1 MKFRDHTYA
10 LGSARGEEVETV
22 EMIDRILVV
31 LGEPVL
37 RGRESLSV
45 LELHIRRG
53 EGKLDQSLGDFG
65 NAIRGLVFYLWRIP
79 EWQRLTGF
87 RIHTSILSCALE
99 NADHTV
105 FTKNP
110 IKKSQKIL
118 IKYGE
123 QVLRQHRRLFGD
135 LSAASDLNKQSCFV
149 SDMWRKYLRFLE
161 ESIYSKKR
169 WLQI

>member
-22 EMIDRILVV
+22 ELINFILVV

-53 EGKLDQSLGDFG
+53 EGKLDQSLGYFS
-65 NAIRGLVFYLWRIP
+65 NAIRRWVVYQWRVP
-79 EWQRLTGF
+79 EWQRLIGY
-87 RIHTSILSCALE
+87 RIHTSILRCALE

-105 FTKNP
+105 STKNP
-110 IKKSQKIL
+110 LKKSKNIN
-118 IKYGE
+118 KM
-123 QVLRQHRRLFGD
+123 RQAN
-135 LSAASDLNKQSCFV
+135 AAPA
-149 SDMWRKYLRFLE
+149 
-161 ESIYSKKR
+161 
-169 WLQI
+169 

>member
-10 LGSARGEEVETV
+10 LGSALGEEVETV

-53 EGKLDQSLGDFG
+53 EGKLDQSLRDFG
-65 NAIRGLVFYLWRIP
+65 NAIRRWVVYQWRIP
-79 EWQRLTGF
+79 EWQRFPGY
-87 RIHTSILSCALE
+87 RIHTLILSCALQ
-99 NADHTV
+99 NPGPIV

-110 IKKSQKIL
+110 PKKSKNINKI
-118 IKYGE
+118 
-123 QVLRQHRRLFGD
+123 RRAN
-135 LSAASDLNKQSCFV
+135 AAPA
-149 SDMWRKYLRFLE
+149 
-161 ESIYSKKR
+161 
-169 WLQI
+169 

>member
-31 LGEPVL
+31 LGEPVV
-37 RGRESLSV
+37 RGRESVSV

-65 NAIRGLVFYLWRIP
+65 NAIRRWVVYQWRVP
-79 EWQRLTGF
+79 EWQRLIGY
-87 RIHTSILSCALE
+87 RIHSSILRCALE

-105 FTKNP
+105 LTKNP
-110 IKKSQKIL
+110 LKKSKNINKI
-118 IKYGE
+118 
-123 QVLRQHRRLFGD
+123 RRAN
-135 LSAASDLNKQSCFV
+135 AAP
-149 SDMWRKYLRFLE
+149 E
-161 ESIYSKKR
+161 
-169 WLQI
+169 

>member
-31 LGEPVL
+31 LGEPIL

-45 LELHIRRG
+45 LELHIRRA
-53 EGKLDQSLGDFG
+53 EGKLDQSLGDFS
-65 NAIRGLVFYLWRIP
+65 NAIRRWVFYQWRIP
-79 EWQRLTGF
+79 KWQRLIGY
-87 RIHTSILSCALE
+87 RINNLILRCALE

-110 IKKSQKIL
+110 LKKSK
-118 IKYGE
+118 KY
-123 QVLRQHRRLFGD
+123 Q
-135 LSAASDLNKQSCFV
+135 
-149 SDMWRKYLRFLE
+149 
-161 ESIYSKKR
+161 
-169 WLQI
+169 

>member
-22 EMIDRILVV
+22 ELIDRILVV

-37 RGRESLSV
+37 RGRKSFSV

-53 EGKLDQSLGDFG
+53 EGKLDQSLGDFA
-65 NAIRGLVFYLWRIP
+65 NAIRRWVVYQWRIP
-79 EWQRLTGF
+79 EWQRLTGC
-87 RIHTSILSCALE
+87 RIHTSILLSCALE

-110 IKKSQKIL
+110 LKKSKNIN
-118 IKYGE
+118 KT
-123 QVLRQHRRLFGD
+123 RR
-135 LSAASDLNKQSCFV
+135 ANAP
-149 SDMWRKYLRFLE
+149 
-161 ESIYSKKR
+161 
-169 WLQI
+169 

>member
-22 EMIDRILVV
+22 EMIDFILVM

-65 NAIRGLVFYLWRIP
+65 NAIRRCVVYQRRIP
-79 EWQRLTGF
+79 EWHRLTGY
-87 RIHTSILSCALE
+87 RIHTLILSCALE

-110 IKKSQKIL
+110 LKKSKNMNKI
-118 IKYGE
+118 
-123 QVLRQHRRLFGD
+123 RRANAAPAETFVGSLPELFNIRRRID
-135 LSAASDLNKQSCFV
+135 LL
-149 SDMWRKYLRFLE
+149 
-161 ESIYSKKR
+161 
-169 WLQI
+169 